1 MADINLKDEKRLN
14 VNGEYDL
21 VTTHPNN
28 EPIYRS
34 NGHQLDFDSDNAD
47 NIDLSGK
54 IQGITNTNQL
64 DLSFDIS
71 ISDTV
76 FNTDGECLI
85 RWGIEFLNY
94 SLLFSRF
101 SPTGWAF
108 VIRDESGNVV
118 SNSTF
123 TNITTSTTL
132 IEIKNDEILFDG
144 VVKFTFGNLS
154 VNFIDND
161 QLFIGSRGNNDRS
174 NYTFKSFNLQGETFN
189 PVDINSNAQIVGSN
203 GTIAQVNSSAAD
215 PINYILGDVF
225 QKSGFALEFDSGN
238 SEYVVVN
245 EDITVTTTD
254 DIDLE
259 ISFIPNTFDGSTQHL
274 FSKGISGNSSN
285 TSYYVRRF
293 NNSGN
298 GTYNFNINDNLGVF
312 GQNIVLNQTPIIDN
326 QINTITI
333 KNRVITV
340 NGVANTNLIN
350 SSTININDLQNALV
364 GVLDTFSG
372 YFDGSIVDF
381 NYQGENYP
389 LRRGL
394 GVELI
399 GSNGTTAEIKTSA
412 ANPQQRVNFGM
423 WLKGDDIN
431 GWNPYTV

>member
-1 MADINLKDEKRLN
+1 MADINLKDEKRIS

-34 NGHQLDFDSDNAD
+34 NGHELVLDSDNAD

-54 IQGITNTNQL
+54 IQGITNTNQI

-85 RWGIEFLNY
+85 RWGIEFTNY
-94 SLLFSRF
+94 SLLLSRF
-101 SPTGWAF
+101 SQTGWSF
-108 VIRDESGNVV
+108 VIRDESGGIV
-118 SNSTF
+118 STKTW
-123 TNITTSTTL
+123 TNIPTSTKL

-144 VVKFTFGNLS
+144 VSLFTMGNLS

-174 NYTFKSFNLQGETFN
+174 NYTLKSFKIQGETFN
-189 PVDINSNAQIVGSN
+189 PTNINSNAQIVGSN

-225 QKSGFALEFDSGN
+225 NKSSFALALDSGN
-238 SEYVVVN
+238 SEYVEIDENVL
-245 EDITVTTTD
+245 VTTTD

-259 ISFIPNTFDGSTQHL
+259 ISFIPNTFDGSTQYL
-274 FSKGISGNSSN
+274 LNKGITSDSSN
-285 TSYYVRRF
+285 TNYYIRRF
-293 NNSGN
+293 NNVGISV
-298 GTYNFNINDNLGVF
+298 YNFNINDNNGF
-312 GQNIVLNQTPIIDN
+312 NQNIVLNQTPIIDN
-326 QINTITI
+326 EINTITI

-350 SSTININDLQNALV
+350 SSTININDIQNALV
-364 GVLDTFSG
+364 GVRGNLTS
-372 YFDGSIVDF
+372 YFEGSIVSLK
-381 NYQGENYP
+381 YQGETYP
-389 LRRGL
+389 LKRGL

-423 WLKGDDIN
+423 WLKGDNIN
-431 GWNPYTV
+431 GWNPYIV